1 MSSDTLETLLNYKN
15 ELKKYKQVSILLKYF
30 NTQDDDRIIQ
40 IIKSI
45 TKVKV
50 TANEIKVNLII
61 LFVYI
66 QEFKIG
72 GYLKKLRE
80 SKDKKIK
87 DATEK
92 LIKKYK
98 KILHKP
104 KRKKKSLKKNEP
116 LVNFDEF
123 LLPENIKTTNR
134 NNFRKYL
141 YEYLEPS
148 LRDKEDKES
157 YNKLMKTIIEIEEKL
172 FGHFKTLKNY
182 THRTIEILYNL
193 NQKQNE
199 TFRKKIISGE
209 IKPEDLCEIDDINI
223 LIDGKQNET
232 RKKKIN
238 EIKSDSQKKRGDITD
253 DVFKCKGCDG
263 KKTDKKKQ

>member
-1 MSSDTLETLLNYKN
+1 M
-15 ELKKYKQVSILLKYF
+15 
-30 NTQDDDRIIQ
+30 
-40 IIKSI
+40 
-45 TKVKV
+45 
-50 TANEIKVNLII
+50 
-61 LFVYI
+61 
-66 QEFKIG
+66 
-72 GYLKKLRE
+72 
-80 SKDKKIK
+80 
-87 DATEK
+87 
-92 LIKKYK
+92 
-98 KILHKP
+98 
-104 KRKKKSLKKNEP
+104 
-116 LVNFDEF
+116 NFDEF

-182 THRTIEILYNL
+182 THRAIEIMYNL